1 MNSTISSELNPV
13 SNYGT
18 ISSYGTATGKLLK
31 SKKLKICV
39 AEATTGGL
47 ISASLLAQPGA
58 SRFFISSCILYS
70 KEGIQQF
77 LPQEVIERSNVMDVT
92 FNYKSKEN
100 YISSK
105 ETFVKSV
112 SEYLREL
119 HDCDYCLCESGTS
132 GPEFYIPGV
141 TSGFTAIGIA
151 GRGKTY
157 EEVLHT
163 GVTDRECNMYQ
174 FLERSLEI
182 LNEVIK
188 EEHGEL

>member
-1 MNSTISSELNPV
+1 
-13 SNYGT
+13 
-18 ISSYGTATGKLLK
+18 
-31 SKKLKICV
+31 
-39 AEATTGGL
+39 
-47 ISASLLAQPGA
+47 
-58 SRFFISSCILYS
+58 
-70 KEGIQQF
+70 
-77 LPQEVIERSNVMDVT
+77 MDVT
-92 FNYKSKEN
+92 FNYKNKEN

-105 ETFVKSV
+105 ETFVKTV

-163 GVTDRECNMYQ
+163 GVTNRECNMYN
-174 FLERSLEI
+174 FLERSLEM
-182 LNEVIK
+182 LNKVII
-188 EEHGEL
+188 EEHGEP

>member
-1 MNSTISSELNPV
+1 MNSTVSSELSPV
-13 SNYGT
+13 SNYGAT
-18 ISSYGTATGKLLK
+18 TGKLLK
-31 SKKLKICV
+31 SKKLKVCV
-39 AEATTGGL
+39 AESTTGGL
-47 ISASLLAQPGA
+47 ISASLVAQPGA

-77 LPQEVIERSNVMDVT
+77 LPPSVIERSNVMDVT
-92 FNYKSKEN
+92 SNYKNKEN

-105 ETFVKSV
+105 ETFVKTV

-151 GRGKTY
+151 GRDKTY

-163 GVTDRECNMYQ
+163 GVTNRECNMYN

-182 LNEVIK
+182 LNKVII

>member
-1 MNSTISSELNPV
+1 MNGNTSSELYPV
-13 SNYGT
+13 SHYGT
-18 ISSYGTATGKLLK
+18 TTGKLLK
-31 SKKLKICV
+31 SKKLKIFV

-47 ISASLLAQPGA
+47 ISASLLALPGA
-58 SRFFISSCILYS
+58 SRFFIGSCILYS
-70 KEGIQQF
+70 KKGIQQF
-77 LPQEVIERSNVMDVT
+77 LPQDVIERSNVMDVT
-92 FNYKSKEN
+92 SNYKNKEN

-105 ETFVKSV
+105 KNFVKSV

-151 GRGKTY
+151 GRDKTY

-163 GVTDRECNMYQ
+163 GVTNRECNMYQ

-182 LNEVIK
+182 LNKVII

>member
-1 MNSTISSELNPV
+1 LESKILKNTISSELSPV

-18 ISSYGTATGKLLK
+18 TTGKLLK
-31 SKKLKICV
+31 SKKLKVCV
-39 AEATTGGL
+39 AESTTGGL

-70 KEGIQQF
+70 KEGIKQF
-77 LPQEVIERSNVMDVT
+77 LPRSVIEKSNVMDVT
-92 FNYKSKEN
+92 FNYKNKEN

-105 ETFVKSV
+105 ETFVKTV

-151 GRGKTY
+151 GRGKAY

-163 GVTDRECNMYQ
+163 GVTNRERNMYN
-174 FLERSLEI
+174 FLERSLEM
-182 LNEVIK
+182 LNKVII
-188 EEHGEL
+188 EEHGEP